1 MKVGTKN
8 IIVKKFGNIKNYS
21 YLCITNLKTIKKMEN
36 LKTSKL
42 INFVTFLTS
51 LFVVMVI
58 TFPIANELDSIISNI
73 LLIIIVCVGII
84 SLDITLKRKIYEFIH
99 SEVKRHKYKH
109 VNEFFDYIEDDRQFA
124 NNVLRQTIPIKD
136 DDNKEIGTQTV
147 YSALSSKRN
156 IFQHKN

>member
-8 IIVKKFGNIKNYS
+8 IIVKKFGNIKNYP

-58 TFPIANELDSIISNI
+58 TFPIANELDSVISNI

-84 SLDITLKRKIYEFIH
+84 SLDITLKNKIYEFIH

-109 VNEFFDYIEDDRQFA
+109 VQEFFDAMEDDPIF
-124 NNVLRQTIPIKD
+124 NKNVLREDIPIYD
-136 DDNKEIGTQTV
+136 DEREKVGTQTV
-147 YSALSSKRN
+147 YSAISEKKYKFLK
-156 IFQHKN
+156 